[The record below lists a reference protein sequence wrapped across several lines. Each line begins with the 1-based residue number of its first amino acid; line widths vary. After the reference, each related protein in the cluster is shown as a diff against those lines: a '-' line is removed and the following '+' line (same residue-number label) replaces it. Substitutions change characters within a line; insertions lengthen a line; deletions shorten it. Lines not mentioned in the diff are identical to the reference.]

1 MQVLVDGLFYISQ
14 LTQPYIAEIALTL
27 LATALVI
34 FGDVIN
40 KHIKRMLSPYHFVIR
55 TLVFVLICAFGYGVF
70 IVYST
75 PLVKQGLM
83 MVPYLY
89 RGVVIVALF
98 LLLGYLAENR
108 RYI

>member
-55 TLVFVLICAFGYGVF
+55 TLVFVLICAFGY
-70 IVYST
+70 ST